1 MSFLIDLSA
10 LKKSDEKFLPSFQ
23 KYAQAILKALKFKS
37 AGLSVIIVRD
47 KKMAELNQ
55 KLMKHKGTTDVLSF
69 SYIEKKGK
77 VKLSSKILN
86 SNPPLFLGEIIICL
100 DVAARNAKEYGTSF
114 EYESALYL
122 CHGILHCLGYEDET
136 KKGFNEM
143 QKKQE
148 KILAGIYF
156 EPRAKSHEFKDVV
169 RGSWSVERVR

>member
-10 LKKSDEKFLPSFQ
+10 DKKSDEKLIPQFQ
-23 KYAQAILKALKFKS
+23 KYAQAILKLLKFKS
-37 AGLSVIIVRD
+37 AGLSVILVRD

-77 VKLSSKILN
+77 VKLSSTVLN

-100 DVAARNAKEYGTSF
+100 DVAERNAQEYGTSF

-136 KKGFNEM
+136 KKGFKEM
-143 QKKQE
+143 QGSQI
-148 KILAGIYF
+148 KILNKIF
-156 EPRAKSHEFKDVV
+156 KSSVV
-169 RGSWSVERVR
+169 SRRSLVDS